1 MDPLAAELNET
12 ILAASPAL
20 HDMLSDLGRQ
30 LYFPKGILT
39 QSAESKVK
47 ATRFNATIGIATE
60 KGVPMHFKCAAKY
73 FNGLTP
79 REIFDYAPSYG
90 LPALRERWLTKIRHD
105 TPSLGSQAVSLPVV
119 THALTHGLAMLAD
132 LFVNPGDLV
141 LLPDKFWGNYKLIFS
156 VRKKAEFVQFPF
168 FDGRRMNLDGFRK
181 ALQEAAARRS
191 KIILLLNFPN
201 NPTGYSISTA
211 EAAELNRTIAAV
223 AAGGTRIIVIADDA
237 YYGLFYDAETLKE
250 SIFGGLAGLHENVLA
265 VKADGATKEH
275 FVWGFRVGFLTFGI
289 RNGTPEMYEAL
300 VKKLGGAIR
309 GNISNC
315 SMPAQSLVLK
325 FLDDPELPREQ
336 AEKFGILAA
345 RALKVREVLANPR
358 YADAWEPYPFNS
370 GYFMC
375 LRLKQA
381 EAEKVRVHLL
391 DKYQT
396 GTIATGKTD
405 LRIAFSSLEIDSIP
419 ELFVI
424 IYKAAKEVG

>member
-1 MDPLAAELNET
+1 
-12 ILAASPAL
+12 
-20 HDMLSDLGRQ
+20 
-30 LYFPKGILT
+30 
-39 QSAESKVK
+39 
-47 ATRFNATIGIATE
+47 
-60 KGVPMHFKCAAKY
+60 
-73 FNGLTP
+73 
-79 REIFDYAPSYG
+79 
-90 LPALRERWLTKIRHD
+90 
-105 TPSLGSQAVSLPVV
+105 
-119 THALTHGLAMLAD
+119 
-132 LFVNPGDLV
+132 
-141 LLPDKFWGNYKLIFS
+141 
-156 VRKKAEFVQFPF
+156 
-168 FDGRRMNLDGFRK
+168 
-181 ALQEAAARRS
+181 
-191 KIILLLNFPN
+191 
-201 NPTGYSISTA
+201 
-211 EAAELNRTIAAV
+211 V

-237 YYGLFYDAETLKE
+237 YYGLFYDEETLKE
-250 SIFGGLAGLHENVLA
+250 SIFGGLAGLHENVRA

-315 SMPAQSLVLK
+315 STPGQNLVLK

-336 AEKFGILAA
+336 AEKFRILAA

-405 LRIAFSSLEIDSIP
+405 LRIAFSSLEIESIP
-419 ELFVI
+419 ELFDI